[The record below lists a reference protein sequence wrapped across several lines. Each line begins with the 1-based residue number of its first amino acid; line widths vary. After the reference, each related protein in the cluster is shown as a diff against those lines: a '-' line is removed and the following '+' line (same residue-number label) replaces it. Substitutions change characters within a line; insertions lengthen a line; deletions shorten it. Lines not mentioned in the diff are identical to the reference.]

1 MILIVMVRRKERI
14 PLADGDEQDYFSGWR
29 RVLSVFY
36 NNTGLGKKMKRKYNK
51 RARKEAKSEL
61 QERGRA

>member
-1 MILIVMVRRKERI
+1 MQRKDRL

-29 RVLSVFY
+29 RLLCVFY

-51 RARKEAKSEL
+51 RARKEAKE
-61 QERGRA
+61 ATWNVK